1 MIDLSIVIP
10 AYNVEKHLAACLD
23 SLLKTQGIEDTQ
35 IIIVDDGSTDKTPAI
50 AGEYSHKYQNI
61 KVIRKENGGP
71 SASRNLGLKEASG
84 KYVFFCDSDDEVNPE
99 LFKKVIDLTKTCSE
113 DMILWDAELCYET
126 WNLLVPKNR
135 DFFSHGGL
143 EKEEK
148 VYSGKEV
155 VEKLLRNSGDFVAT
169 IWLGAYRRE
178 FLIAY
183 ELFFEEGLIHEDE
196 LLLPKIF
203 LNAASVRYIPERI
216 YHYRI
221 HEGSIMNPENR
232 DRKQSSDAL
241 MYVYPALYKYYD
253 EVLEGDPLKELIEA
267 NLTKRYIHMIY
278 KYRIWRYG
286 YGDEIDKKLLW
297 RTAGRLRDK
306 IMVLLL
312 YVFIH

>member
-1 MIDLSIVIP
+1 
-10 AYNVEKHLAACLD
+10 
-23 SLLKTQGIEDTQ
+23 
-35 IIIVDDGSTDKTPAI
+35 
-50 AGEYSHKYQNI
+50 
-61 KVIRKENGGP
+61 
-71 SASRNLGLKEASG
+71 
-84 KYVFFCDSDDEVNPE
+84 
-99 LFKKVIDLTKTCSE
+99 
-113 DMILWDAELCYET
+113 MILWDAELCYET

-183 ELFFEEGLIHEDE
+183 ELYFEEGLIHEDE